1 MTAKPINESTLL
13 FVIKLLKADVLD
25 GKTVTRAGISTMPA
39 KAENSVRTIIIPI
52 LDRMYFK
59 NFIASIITS
68 ILFFC
73 FVKSLCFTSHLTR

>member
-1 MTAKPINESTLL
+1 MTPKPINESTLL

-59 NFIASIITS
+59 NFIGSIITS
-68 ILFFC
+68 ILLFC
-73 FVKSLCFTSHLTR
+73 FVKSLCFISHLTQ

>member
-39 KAENSVRTIIIPI
+39 KAENS
-52 LDRMYFK
+52 K
-59 NFIASIITS
+59 NDHYPNSRQNV
-68 ILFFC
+68 L
-73 FVKSLCFTSHLTR
+73 

>member
-1 MTAKPINESTLL
+1 MAFAVVIKKSQENISMTAKPINESTLL

-59 NFIASIITS
+59 
-68 ILFFC
+68 IL
-73 FVKSLCFTSHLTR
+73 LPP

>member
-39 KAENSVRTIIIPI
+39 KAENSVRLPPLYSFTYKVFMLYISYYTIK
-52 LDRMYFK
+52 FS
-59 NFIASIITS
+59 N
-68 ILFFC
+68 
-73 FVKSLCFTSHLTR
+73 FTSFNYLT